1 MTIDAES
8 PGVPR
13 WLVVAAEC
21 AFFAVIAAGVI
32 VGVYAIANPNGINFG
47 APWPVGS
54 EMIAAGAAIILGLGI
69 RTRRRADQA
78 MLGVGIAVALI
89 ALVLLALVAFVLSF
103 NST

>member
-1 MTIDAES
+1 M
-8 PGVPR
+8 
-13 WLVVAAEC
+13 
-21 AFFAVIAAGVI
+21 
-32 VGVYAIANPNGINFG
+32 YAIANPNGINFG

-54 EMIAAGAAIILGLGI
+54 EMIAAGAAIVLGLGI